1 MIAIVNLGPAPGNR
15 RRGSAK
21 DQPKDP
27 LGPHTY
33 QLRINHQ
40 VITTFTHRRG
50 DSLATCLRAAAD
62 AAETDRIQRLHTLI
76 LAHHADS

>member
-15 RRGSAK
+15 RRWSAH
-21 DQPKDP
+21 DQPRDP
-27 LGPHTY
+27 LGPYLY
-33 QLRINHQ
+33 QIRINER
-40 VITTFTHRRG
+40 VVTTFTHTRG

-76 LAHHADS
+76 LTHHADS